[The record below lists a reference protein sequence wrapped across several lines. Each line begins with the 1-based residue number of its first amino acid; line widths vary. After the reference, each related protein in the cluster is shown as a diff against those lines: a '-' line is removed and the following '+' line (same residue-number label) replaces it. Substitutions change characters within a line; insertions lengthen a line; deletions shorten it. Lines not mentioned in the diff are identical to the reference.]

1 MRKGL
6 TLIELVLSMLI
17 IAIVFSVVPK
27 IIFASNKSMASSM
40 KEDALF
46 NAYTLLGTIYTLT
59 WDENVSGEDNILGT
73 DELGKCNKSKDGR
86 FTGSRECKD
95 SDENASNIGHDNT
108 NNDDWNDI
116 DDYNSYEENITV
128 VGKNKYKIYVDVN
141 YVDSNYENHSKTDTK
156 ELKEINVTI
165 EAHSDN
171 KKMTNFKSSFF
182 YYSANLGL
190 IPIKKR
196 QWK

>member
-17 IAIVFSVVPK
+17 VAIVFSVVPK
-27 IIFASNKSMASSM
+27 IIFASNKSMATSM

-95 SDENASNIGHDNT
+95 SDENASNIGHDNAS
-108 NNDDWNDI
+108 NDDWNDI
-116 DDYNSYEENITV
+116 DDYDGYEENITV
-128 VGKNKYKIYVDVN
+128 VGNNKYKISVDVN
-141 YVDSNYENHSKTDTK
+141 YVDSNYKNHSKTDTK